1 MSFLHLQGKAN
12 AFTYHLNIHQM
23 KILKRLLAGL
33 VLLLCLPQ
41 DADAVKAYPHPVTIT
56 QPDGSKITVRI
67 HGDESFH
74 YTTTIDG
81 FMLER
86 DKAGYFRYV
95 NYDFTTG
102 VKTLSAQRARNVGE
116 RTEDEKAFIAN
127 LKAAKLIT
135 ADMKTRRPLTLK
147 QPGRKAQPWLKRQ
160 QEAKAGAANAP
171 AAQAGTPESRY
182 LVILVNFADC
192 AFKYTNKDFET
203 WLNEPGYS
211 TNGGTGSVKD
221 YWRDNS
227 MGMFVP
233 DFTVVGPYTL
243 SKPQI
248 EYAGNPE
255 DTGEDVAPRAMVRE
269 ACDLAQAA
277 NPGLDFSQFDN
288 DGDGV
293 VDNCYVIYAG
303 YSEASTANP
312 DDMWPHS
319 WTMSEEAFQID
330 GVTIDEY
337 SCSAELVG
345 MPGMPAEPTMDGIG
359 TFTHEFGHILGLKD
373 MYDTDDYTNGYGG
386 DPGAYSL
393 YASGSYNNESRT
405 PPCLMAFERFQM
417 GWMRLGTDL
426 KELKAPEDVT
436 LVSVAENTA
445 RYIDAQPGRAEG
457 TGQEWFILENRQQTG
472 WDAYIPAHGLLI
484 YHYDYTDKMV
494 EEYWSVNGP
503 NNNAKHRCMYI
514 KAADGVDDENSRAG
528 DTYPGTSANT
538 EFTDT
543 STPNALNW
551 ANEPTN
557 VPVTNIMELDGLVKF
572 QVSGGASVWDFV
584 KTNVPA
590 DIRDKS
596 ATFTA
601 EMTGKTE
608 NVTEAGFCWSTDDDP
623 TVDSEHK
630 TATMDNGTFT
640 AAVDN
645 LQPGTN
651 YNVKAYVRMNDGTVN
666 YGSAVM
672 FTTEC
677 ATADA
682 PFIDNFLSWTNGQ
695 PDCWQI
701 VDRNGDGTTWILDE
715 STGGLVYQFD
725 YWNNADDWL
734 ISKRRI
740 RVPENGILFFSR
752 GVAETT
758 TVEDLEIYVSTKT
771 SDIDDFY
778 LYEKMSFADYFGEQH
793 IEEVDLSRLA
803 GQEVYIAFRCCS
815 EKLQTNLWIWN
826 VAVTEKLPAPT
837 ITKFDQTSPDQ
848 MTIEW
853 TPVEKAQNYYLY
865 FGKETDEPNEVLV
878 FAPMDFFE
886 KAEGDVQLSTGSM
899 FFTGNA
905 MVELKDIPDGL
916 NDLKFMVTTSGP
928 TGSSD
933 LLVEGT
939 KDGSTWTSVG
949 PRITLDE
956 FDNEGQECDWL
967 NYVDGQ
973 GFRKLRFTFTHGGRN
988 GRVKYLTLG
997 YNDGKIIED
1006 LAAGGT
1012 YDEENQVLRT
1022 SMTFGALAPGEFNS
1036 GRFVAWVASGDG
1048 SFFYD
1053 QSDNAYYEYKEPTS
1067 ITEVI
1072 DGSGISVTTGEGR
1085 ISLDG
1090 LEPGSRITCVS
1101 AAGAVIYSGEAGGR
1115 QADLRL
1121 DGQRGIVIVSIEYG
1135 GDTYR
1140 TKVIVR

>member
-1 MSFLHLQGKAN
+1 
-12 AFTYHLNIHQM
+12 M
-23 KILKRLLAGL
+23 KIFKQLLVGL
-33 VLLLCLPQ
+33 GLLLCVPQ
-41 DADAVKAYPHPVTIT
+41 DAEAVKAYPRPVTIT
-56 QPDGSKITVRI
+56 QPDGTKITVRI

-95 NYDFTTG
+95 NYDFNTG

-116 RTEDEKAFIAN
+116 RTAEEKTFVAN
-127 LKAAKLIT
+127 LKAAQLIT
-135 ADMKTRRPLTLK
+135 ADMKTRRTPMLK
-147 QPGRKAQPWLKRQ
+147 KHSRAVRPWLKKQ
-160 QEAKAGAANAP
+160 QMMKANAANA
-171 AAQAGTPESRY
+171 AAANNVDGESQY

-192 AFKYTNKDFET
+192 AFQYKNEDFET

-227 MGMFVP
+227 MGQFVP
-233 DFTVVGPYTL
+233 NFTVVGPYTL
-243 SKPQI
+243 SQNQLY
-248 EYAGNPE
+248 YAGNAE
-255 DTGEDVAPRAMVRE
+255 DTGEDANPRAMIKE
-269 ACDLAQAA
+269 ACQLAKGA
-277 NPGLDFSQFDN
+277 NPGLDFSRYDN
-288 DGDGV
+288 DGDGF

-303 YSEASTANP
+303 YSEASTANG

-319 WTMSEEAFQID
+319 WTMGDDVFEID
-330 GVTIDEY
+330 GVKIDEY

-345 MPGMPAEPTMDGIG
+345 MPGAPEEPTMDGIG

-373 MYDTDDYTNGYGG
+373 MYDTDDYTNGYGV

-393 YASGSYNNESRT
+393 YASGSYNNDSRT

-417 GWMRLGTDL
+417 GWIDTNTELT
-426 KELKAPEDVT
+426 ELKDPEDVELNNIST
-436 LVSVAENTA
+436 NKA
-445 RYIDAQPGRAEG
+445 RYINAQPDRDVT
-457 TGQEWFILENRQQTG
+457 TGVEWFILENRQQTG
-472 WDAYIPAHGLLI
+472 WDSYIPAHGLLI
-484 YHYDYTDKMV
+484 THFDYTQ
-494 EEYWSVNGP
+494 ESYAEYWSVNGP

-528 DTYPGTSANT
+528 DTYPGTSAST

-543 STPNALNW
+543 STPNSLNW
-551 ANEPTN
+551 NNEPVN
-557 VPVTNIMELDGLVKF
+557 VPITNITEQDGIIRF
-572 QVSGGASVWDFV
+572 QVSGGTSVWDFV
-584 KTNVPA
+584 KTNVPT
-590 DIRDKS
+590 DIRDVS

-601 EMTGKTE
+601 EMTGNTAD
-608 NVTEAGFCWSTDDDP
+608 VTETGFCWSLEETP
-623 TVDSEHK
+623 TVEGEHK
-630 TATMDNGTFT
+630 TAAMTDGKFS

-645 LQPGTN
+645 LQPGSN
-651 YNVKAYVRMNDGTVN
+651 YNVRAYARMSDGTVN
-666 YGSAVM
+666 YGSAIL

-677 ATADA
+677 ATAAA

-715 STGGLVYQFD
+715 STGGLVYQFN

-740 RVPENGILFFSR
+740 HVPENGVLFFSR

-778 LYEKMSFADYFGEQH
+778 LYERLSFADYFGEQH

-803 GQEVYIAFRCCS
+803 GQDIYIAFRCCS

-837 ITKFDQTSPDQ
+837 ITTFDQTAPDQ
-848 MTIEW
+848 LLVEW
-853 TPVEKAQNYYLY
+853 TPVEKAKNYYLY

-886 KAEGDVQLSTGSM
+886 KTEGDVQLSTGSM
-899 FFTGNA
+899 FFTGDA
-905 MVELKDIPDGL
+905 TVELKEFPEGIT
-916 NDLKFMVTTSGP
+916 DLKFMLTTSGP
-928 TGSSD
+928 TGTST

-939 KDGSTWTSVG
+939 KDGTTWTSVG
-949 PRITLDE
+949 QRLTLSE
-956 FDNEGQECDWL
+956 YDNEGQECDWL
-967 NYVDGQ
+967 AYVQDQ
-973 GFRKLRFTFTHGGRN
+973 GFKKLRFRFTHGGRN

-997 YNDGKIIED
+997 YTDGKIVED
-1006 LAAGGT
+1006 LSAGGAW
-1012 YDEENQVLRT
+1012 DEETGILHT
-1022 SMTFGALAPGEFNS
+1022 SMVINAITPGEFNN
-1036 GRFVAWVASGDG
+1036 GRYVVWVASGDG

-1053 QSDNAYYEYKEPTS
+1053 QSENAYYEYSGSTS
-1067 ITEVI
+1067 ITDVI
-1072 DGSGISVTTGEGR
+1072 GESGISVTAGEGYLG
-1085 ISLDG
+1085 IDG
-1090 LEPGSRITCVS
+1090 LKPGYRITCAS
-1101 AAGAVIYSGEAGGR
+1101 PSGALLYSGEADG
-1115 QADLRL
+1115 QHADIRL
-1121 DGQRGIVIVSIEYG
+1121 DGQRGIVIINIE
-1135 GDTYR
+1135 GDGQTYR

>member
-1 MSFLHLQGKAN
+1 MPFRLLYGRAN
-12 AFTYHLNIHQM
+12 AFTYSLNTHYM
-23 KILKRLLAGL
+23 KILKRLLVGL
-33 VLLLCLPQ
+33 GLLLCLPQ
-41 DADAVKAYPHPVTIT
+41 DADAVKAYPRPVTIT
-56 QPDGSKITVRI
+56 QPDGTKITVRI

-102 VKTLSAQRARNVGE
+102 RKTLSAQRARNVGE
-116 RTEDEKAFIAN
+116 RTAEEKAFVAN
-127 LKAAKLIT
+127 LKAAQLIT
-135 ADMKTRRPLTLK
+135 ADMKTRRTPMLK
-147 QPGRKAQPWLKRQ
+147 QHGRKAQPWLKRQ
-160 QEAKAGAANAP
+160 QTAKAGAANAP
-171 AAQAGTPESRY
+171 ALQAETPESKY

-192 AFKYTNKDFET
+192 EFKYTNEDFET
-203 WLNEPGYS
+203 WLNEPSYS

-227 MGMFVP
+227 MGQFIP

-255 DTGEDVAPRAMVRE
+255 DTGEDVDPRAMVKE
-269 ACDLAQAA
+269 ACELAKKF
-277 NPGLDFSQFDN
+277 NPELDFSQFDN
-288 DGDGV
+288 DGNDTI
-293 VDNCYVIYAG
+293 DNCYIIYAG

-319 WTMSEEAFQID
+319 WTMGDEVFEID
-330 GVTIDEY
+330 GVQIDEY

-345 MPGMPAEPTMDGIG
+345 MPGAPVEPTMDGIG

-373 MYDTDDYTNGYGG
+373 MYDTDDYTNGYGV

-393 YASGSYNNESRT
+393 YASGSYNNDSRT
-405 PPCLMAFERFQM
+405 PPYLMAFERLQM
-417 GWMRLGTDL
+417 GWMQEGVGM
-426 KELKAPEDVT
+426 KELKAAEDVT
-436 LVSVAENTA
+436 LDNVSTNTA
-445 RYIDAQPGRAEG
+445 RYINAQPDRAAG
-457 TGQEWFILENRQQTG
+457 TGYEWFVLENRQKTG
-472 WDAYIPAHGLLI
+472 WDSYIPAHGLLI
-484 YHYDYTDKMV
+484 YHYDYTDEMKA
-494 EEYWSVNGP
+494 EYWDVNGP

-543 STPNALNW
+543 STPNSLNW
-551 ANEPTN
+551 ANEPTG
-557 VPVTNIMELDGLVKF
+557 VPVTNIMEQDGVIKF
-572 QVSGGASVWDFV
+572 QVNGGESVWDFV

-608 NVTEAGFCWSTDDDP
+608 NVTEAGFCWSTEDNP
-623 TVDSEHK
+623 TIDGEHK
-630 TATMDNGTFT
+630 TAEMKDGKFT
-640 AAVDN
+640 LSVDN
-645 LQPGTN
+645 LEPGSI
-651 YNVKAYVRMNDGTVN
+651 YNVKAYVKTGDGTVN
-666 YGSAVM
+666 YGSSVM

-682 PFIDNFLSWTNGQ
+682 PFIENFLSWTNGQ

-715 STGGLVYQFD
+715 STGGLVYQFN

-740 RVPENGILFFSR
+740 HVPENGVLFFSR
-752 GVAETT
+752 GVAEAT
-758 TVEDLEIYVSTKT
+758 TVEDLEIYISTKT

-778 LYEKMSFADYFGEQH
+778 LYEKMSFADYFSEQH

-803 GQEVYIAFRCCS
+803 GQDIYIAFRCCS
-815 EKLQTNLWIWN
+815 EKLQTNLWLWN
-826 VAVTEKLPAPT
+826 VAVTEKLPAPV
-837 ITKFDQTSPDQ
+837 ITKFDQTATDQ

-853 TPVEKAQNYYLY
+853 TPVEKAKNYYLY
-865 FGKETDEPNEVLV
+865 FGKETDDPNEVVV
-878 FAPMDFFE
+878 FAPLDFFE
-886 KAEGDVQLSTGSM
+886 KVEGDVQLSTGSM
-899 FFTGNA
+899 MFTGDA
-905 MVELKDIPDGL
+905 KVELIDFPEGIS
-916 NDLKFMVTTSGP
+916 DLKFIVTTSGP
-928 TGSSD
+928 TGTSE

-939 KDGSTWTSVG
+939 KDGTTWTSVG
-949 PRITLDE
+949 PRVTFSEYDT
-956 FDNEGQECDWL
+956 EGQECDWL
-967 NYVDGQ
+967 SYVQGQ

-997 YNDGKIIED
+997 YTDGKIIED

-1012 YDEENQVLRT
+1012 YDEENKVLRT

-1036 GRFVAWVASGDG
+1036 GKFVAWVASGDG

-1053 QSDNAYYEYKEPTS
+1053 QSENAYYEYGGTS
-1067 ITEVI
+1067 AITDVI
-1072 DGSGISVTTGEGR
+1072 GESGISVTTGEGS

-1090 LEPGSRITCVS
+1090 LKPGSHITCVS
-1101 AAGAVIYSGEAGGR
+1101 TAGAVLYSGEADG
-1115 QADLRL
+1115 QHADIRL
-1121 DGQRGIVIVSIEYG
+1121 DGQHGIVIVSVEADG
-1135 GDTYR
+1135 EAYR

>member
-1 MSFLHLQGKAN
+1 MV
-12 AFTYHLNIHQM
+12 
-23 KILKRLLAGL
+23 GL
-33 VLLLCLPQ
+33 GLLLCVPQ
-41 DADAVKAYPHPVTIT
+41 DAEAIKAYPRPVTIT
-56 QPDGSKITVRI
+56 QPDGTKITVRI

-86 DKAGYFRYV
+86 DKTGFFRYV
-95 NYDFTTG
+95 NYDFNTG

-116 RTEDEKAFIAN
+116 RTAEEKTFVAN
-127 LKAAKLIT
+127 LKAAQLIT
-135 ADMKTRRPLTLK
+135 ADMKTRRTPMLK
-147 QPGRKAQPWLKRQ
+147 KHSRAVRPWLKKQ
-160 QEAKAGAANAP
+160 PMMKANAANA
-171 AAQAGTPESRY
+171 AAANNVDGESQY

-192 AFKYTNKDFET
+192 AFQYKNEDFET

-227 MGMFVP
+227 MGQFVP
-233 DFTVVGPYTL
+233 NFTVVGPYTL
-243 SKPQI
+243 SQNQLY
-248 EYAGNPE
+248 YAGNAE
-255 DTGEDVAPRAMVRE
+255 DTGEDANPRAMIKE
-269 ACDLAQAA
+269 ACQLAKGA
-277 NPGLDFSQFDN
+277 NPGLDFSRYDN
-288 DGDGV
+288 DGDGF

-303 YSEASTANP
+303 YSEASTANG

-319 WTMSEEAFQID
+319 WTMGDDVFEID
-330 GVTIDEY
+330 GVKIDEY

-345 MPGMPAEPTMDGIG
+345 MPGAPEEPTMDGIG

-373 MYDTDDYTNGYGG
+373 MYDTDDYTNGYGV

-393 YASGSYNNESRT
+393 YASGSYNNDSRT

-417 GWMRLGTDL
+417 GWIDTNTELT
-426 KELKAPEDVT
+426 ELKDPEDVKLDNIST
-436 LVSVAENTA
+436 NKA
-445 RYIDAQPGRAEG
+445 RYINAQPDRDVA
-457 TGQEWFILENRQQTG
+457 TGVEWFILENRQQTG
-472 WDAYIPAHGLLI
+472 WDSYIPAHGLLI
-484 YHYDYTDKMV
+484 THFDYTQ
-494 EEYWSVNGP
+494 ESYAEYWSVNGP

-528 DTYPGTSANT
+528 DTYPGTSAST

-543 STPNALNW
+543 STPNSLNW
-551 ANEPTN
+551 NNEPVN
-557 VPVTNIMELDGLVKF
+557 VPITNITEQDGIIRF
-572 QVSGGASVWDFV
+572 QVSGGTSVWDFV
-584 KTNVPA
+584 KTNVPT
-590 DIRDKS
+590 DIRDVS

-601 EMTGKTE
+601 EMTGNTAD
-608 NVTEAGFCWSTDDDP
+608 VTETGFCWSLEETP
-623 TVDSEHK
+623 TVEGEHK
-630 TATMDNGTFT
+630 TAAMADGKFS

-645 LQPGTN
+645 LQPGSN
-651 YNVKAYVRMNDGTVN
+651 YNVRAYARMSDGTVN
-666 YGSAVM
+666 YGSAIL

-677 ATADA
+677 ATAAA

-715 STGGLVYQFD
+715 STGGLVYQFN

-740 RVPENGILFFSR
+740 HVPENAVLFFSR

-778 LYEKMSFADYFGEQH
+778 LYERLSFADYFGEQH

-803 GQEVYIAFRCCS
+803 GQDIYIAFRCCS

-837 ITKFDQTSPDQ
+837 ITTFDQTAPDQ
-848 MTIEW
+848 LLVEW
-853 TPVEKAQNYYLY
+853 TPVEKAKNYYLY

-886 KAEGDVQLSTGSM
+886 KVEGDVQLSTGSM
-899 FFTGNA
+899 FFTGDA
-905 MVELKDIPDGL
+905 TVELKEFPEGIT
-916 NDLKFMVTTSGP
+916 DLKFMLTTSGP
-928 TGSSD
+928 TGTST

-939 KDGSTWTSVG
+939 KDGTTWTSVG
-949 PRITLDE
+949 QRLTLSE
-956 FDNEGQECDWL
+956 YDNEGQECDWL
-967 NYVDGQ
+967 AYVQDQ
-973 GFRKLRFTFTHGGRN
+973 GFKKLRFRFTHGGRN

-997 YNDGKIIED
+997 YTDGKIVED
-1006 LAAGGT
+1006 LSAGGAW
-1012 YDEENQVLRT
+1012 DEETGILHT
-1022 SMTFGALAPGEFNS
+1022 SMVINAITPGEFNN
-1036 GRFVAWVASGDG
+1036 GRYVVWVASGDG

-1053 QSDNAYYEYKEPTS
+1053 QSENAYYEYSGSTS
-1067 ITEVI
+1067 ITDVI
-1072 DGSGISVTTGEGR
+1072 GESGISVTAGEGYLG
-1085 ISLDG
+1085 IDG
-1090 LEPGSRITCVS
+1090 LKPGYRITCAS
-1101 AAGAVIYSGEAGGR
+1101 PSGALLYSGEADG
-1115 QADLRL
+1115 QHADIRL
-1121 DGQRGIVIVSIEYG
+1121 DGQRGIVIINIE
-1135 GDTYR
+1135 GDGQTYR